1 MRRRAAG
8 FTLIELLVAV
18 AVFAVIATI
27 AYRGLEDVIHL
38 RESNDARMTRLRQIQ
53 LAMDI
58 LCRDFSQLAPRPVRD
73 GLGSLQPALAAGPEN
88 VPPIV
93 FTRGGWLNPLGSVR
107 SNQQRVAYSLED
119 GKLMRSW
126 WPELDGYM
134 QSQPQKQALLSD
146 VDSIKVQYYV
156 NGGYSDIWP
165 LPISAPSVGTH
176 AQAAAAAKQGL
187 LPSGVSITVTLK
199 DYGDITR
206 IVEVATP

>member
-1 MRRRAAG
+1 MKRRAAG
-8 FTLIELLVAV
+8 FTLVELLVAV
-18 AVFAVIATI
+18 AIFAVIAAI
-27 AYRGLEDVIHL
+27 AYGGLDGVMRQ
-38 RESNDARMTRLRQIQ
+38 RESNDASMGRLRQIQ

-58 LCRDFSQLAPRPVRD
+58 LCRDFSQLAPRPTRD
-73 GLGSLQPALAAGPEN
+73 GLGSLQPALEAGPEN

-134 QSQPQKQALLSD
+134 QTQAQKQTLLPD
-146 VDSIKVQYYV
+146 VDSIKIQYYV
-156 NGGYSDIWP
+156 NGGYSDVWP
-165 LPISAPSVGTH
+165 LPISAPSGGTH
-176 AQAAAAAKQGL
+176 AQTATATNHGQ